1 MKNKKA
7 SKKSYHQRK
16 LAKKVRTI
24 GFWLCILGVLYIIL
38 TPLITFLFYTRS
50 SSMGYSKEKLVI
62 ASVVLGLVLGGI
74 FIIQGLVIRK
84 TSLNNFERANKL
96 LLYSEVYIVFVV
108 ILGLVGGRL
117 KGISGLLDLITFAQI
132 ILARKQI
139 KKLS

>member
-1 MKNKKA
+1 
-7 SKKSYHQRK
+7 
-16 LAKKVRTI
+16 
-24 GFWLCILGVLYIIL
+24 
-38 TPLITFLFYTRS
+38 
-50 SSMGYSKEKLVI
+50 MGYSKEKLVI